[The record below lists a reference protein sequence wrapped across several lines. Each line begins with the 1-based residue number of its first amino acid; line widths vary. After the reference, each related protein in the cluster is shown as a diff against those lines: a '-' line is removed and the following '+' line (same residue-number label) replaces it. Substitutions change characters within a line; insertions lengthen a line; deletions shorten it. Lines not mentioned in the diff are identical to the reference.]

1 MAVEEVYFLHSCRI
15 WFPVLYLASALKKKK
30 KKEKKKKT
38 QQPGNLCINLFLNPI
53 FLLFDERKDISC
65 IVLDE

>member
-30 KKEKKKKT
+30 KEEKKKKNPT
-38 QQPGNLCINLFLNPI
+38 TWQFVHKPI
-53 FLLFDERKDISC
+53 FKSNFF
-65 IVLDE
+65 VV